1 MKALVSSLVYGSVVA
16 YLVLVAEAGLLSLNQ
31 NASRVEQPLPE
42 DPLGD
47 CFEVPKSICLVGR
60 AGGKHIVG
68 KSRPPPD
75 LVLWY
80 QFDKRLPVDDS
91 GQKHHLLD
99 DKAAFTQLI
108 SGPGVLGRGA
118 SASFDGKYYR
128 TVKST
133 SALQTPA
140 FTIALWMYLQEDS
153 VGSWRTIFH
162 KGTGPDQ
169 LTPTLLLWPNE
180 RRLHVR
186 VSTTADWNEGV
197 LESSGLVPL
206 RRWTHVAVT
215 STGSVVRLYVNGVKD
230 GEVILE
236 GEPAVNEGDL
246 HIGRDPWRAGTK
258 AYIDDFRWYSKEL
271 TEGDLRALT
280 YPRLT
285 GITSGSDVHL
295 GCSSCTF
302 AEAVK
307 VCGERSHLC
316 SLQELLSGGF
326 HVARV
331 VGWLAVT
338 PEVWYHNEENVDP
351 FGQTRK
357 LGLCCREPAPLL

>member
-1 MKALVSSLVYGSVVA
+1 
-16 YLVLVAEAGLLSLNQ
+16 
-31 NASRVEQPLPE
+31 
-42 DPLGD
+42 
-47 CFEVPKSICLVGR
+47 
-60 AGGKHIVG
+60 
-68 KSRPPPD
+68 
-75 LVLWY
+75 
-80 QFDKRLPVDDS
+80 
-91 GQKHHLLD
+91 
-99 DKAAFTQLI
+99 
-108 SGPGVLGRGA
+108 
-118 SASFDGKYYR
+118 
-128 TVKST
+128 
-133 SALQTPA
+133 
-140 FTIALWMYLQEDS
+140 MYLLEDS
-153 VGSWRTIFH
+153 VGGWRTIFH

-169 LTPTLLLWPNE
+169 LTPALLLWPNE

-197 LESSGLVPL
+197 LESTGLVPL

-236 GEPAVNEGDL
+236 GEPDINDGDL
-246 HIGRDPWRAGTK
+246 HIARDPWRAGIK

-271 TEGDLRALT
+271 TEGELRALT

-285 GITSGSDVHL
+285 GMTAGSDVHL

-331 VGWLAVT
+331 VGWLAAT
-338 PEVWYHNEENVDP
+338 PEVWYHNEAADP
-351 FGQTRK
+351 FGQTKK